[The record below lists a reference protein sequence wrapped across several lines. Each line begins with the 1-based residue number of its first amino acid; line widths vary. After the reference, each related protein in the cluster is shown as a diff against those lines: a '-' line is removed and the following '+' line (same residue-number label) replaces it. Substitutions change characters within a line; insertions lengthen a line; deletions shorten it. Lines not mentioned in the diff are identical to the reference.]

1 MEILGLATIPIFI
14 DIIISEEEISYVKA
28 IIGFVN
34 ESLNFSIET
43 KLEKLKFILFL
54 LLIIILIKNVF
65 YLLYSYFSSLLDV
78 KINTLLRKNL
88 LISYLDYS
96 YEQHSKIDVS
106 LISRNLTTEVEQS
119 FIYISNF

>member
-1 MEILGLATIPIFI
+1 MISNIRSVISKKYFNYYLLASVLHIISSFLEILGLATIPIFI

-65 YLLYSYFSSLLDV
+65 YLLYSYFSSLLD
-78 KINTLLRKNL
+78 
-88 LISYLDYS
+88 
-96 YEQHSKIDVS
+96 
-106 LISRNLTTEVEQS
+106 
-119 FIYISNF
+119 